1 MRDAFL
7 RYVIALGPLA
17 VESVGDTG
25 VRYQP
30 VDNAQHIHLRMKH
43 TLKSSEFK

>member
-7 RYVIALGPLA
+7 RYVIALDPLA

-25 VRYQP
+25 VRYSP
-30 VDNAQHIHLRMKH
+30 VDNAQHMYLWTKH